1 MSKNNVIIE
10 HEKVLNLLNEA
21 NDSKFVTENRTFSMV
36 IQGKNPAHEIPCSIE
51 VLKSSL
57 CDYNDAYI
65 SVRGDITIIGHHVTQ
80 VAFKSCAP
88 FKKYITQI
96 DK

>member
-1 MSKNNVIIE
+1 
-10 HEKVLNLLNEA
+10 
-21 NDSKFVTENRTFSMV
+21 MV

-65 SVRGDITIIGHHVTQ
+65 SVRGDITIIGHHYYRTSH
-80 VAFKSCAP
+80 KL
-88 FKKYITQI
+88 INR
-96 DK
+96 

>member
-1 MSKNNVIIE
+1 
-10 HEKVLNLLNEA
+10 
-21 NDSKFVTENRTFSMV
+21 MV

-96 DK
+96 DKQMMLKVSCVNVQFDRIWLKVF